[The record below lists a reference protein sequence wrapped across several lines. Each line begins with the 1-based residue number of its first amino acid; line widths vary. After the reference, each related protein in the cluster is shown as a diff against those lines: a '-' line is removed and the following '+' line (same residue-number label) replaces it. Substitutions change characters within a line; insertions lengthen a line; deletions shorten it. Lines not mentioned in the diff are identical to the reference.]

1 MIRFLRL
8 RIEGYGRFREP
19 LDLNF
24 APGLNLIT
32 GANESGKST
41 VLSAL
46 LDALYASP
54 NSTAQ
59 EVRERIHW
67 GHPDGWRLELEL
79 EVSNQRVRLEKFHP
93 TDDPRKRGEFILERA
108 GHVEKNSGAQS
119 EWERLWCMPKELYLA
134 TACIRQR
141 EMARLTRD
149 KSLTSLQQQLRE
161 SAVSTDLEPIYRD
174 LQKHLKALRTQK
186 AQIES
191 EVARLSETYRKASLT
206 NQQRN
211 AYREQL
217 GVLQEQTKTLTSQI
231 EQEEALLQRWKEKHQ
246 QLQALK
252 SLQQEAGETAQLLQ
266 RLQDLSNEQERLQEE
281 IERDYRLFAQVPS
294 DYREQMRADYER
306 YQRARQ
312 QEQTTAKQL
321 DELTQQSQRLIGQR
335 RARVGLVVMG
345 IAIGLAGFALLATS
359 TLLGWGLVGLGAV
372 VGLAGLLWRP
382 QGQAELNAKRQVL
395 QAHYQEARAERTQTE
410 QSLVEKL
417 HSVGIYEVS
426 RPSPE
431 RNGGEYDLSV
441 GLASALAR
449 FEERWTR
456 YKRLQEEQARLSAQF
471 QALAQTHSL
480 EELRRRYTELSTQ
493 IVGLR
498 HSLETDPIGKEL
510 LNTPAEELVRREEN
524 LANLKRRLEEVRSEF
539 HRTEGQ
545 LHATE
550 VLEDPEAIQLQLRQV
565 QTRQHYLQSRIRLL
579 ETTEQLLREANR
591 RYLSHLNPH
600 LKPRIERYLG
610 ALTQDRYRQ
619 VEISDELELR
629 VYHAERGDHL
639 PLDERSPAW
648 SAGTLD
654 QLFFAC
660 RLGLTDALSGDSRV
674 PLLLDDPFVYSD
686 EVRLRE
692 AMKLLSKVAEH
703 TQVLYFTCRPLP
715 EVEAKVIQLH

>member
-8 RIEGYGRFREP
+8 RIEGYGRFRDP
-19 LDLNF
+19 LELHF

-41 VLSAL
+41 VLAAL
-46 LDALYASP
+46 LDALYTSP
-54 NSTAQ
+54 TSAAQ

-79 EVSNQRVRLEKFHP
+79 EVGNQQVRLAKFHP
-93 TDDPRKRGEFILERA
+93 TEDPRKRGEFLLERA
-108 GHVEKNSGAQS
+108 GQVERGNKAQV
-119 EWERLWCMPKELYLA
+119 EWERLWNMPKELYLA

-141 EMARLTRD
+141 EMARLTQD
-149 KSLTSLQQQLRE
+149 KSLASLQQQLRE
-161 SAVSTDLEPIYRD
+161 SAVATDLEPIYREI
-174 LQKHLKALRTQK
+174 QKHLRTLRTQSTRIDEER
-186 AQIES
+186 AQ
-191 EVARLSETYRKASLT
+191 LSETHKKARLT
-206 NQQRN
+206 TQQRN

-217 GVLQEQTKTLTSQI
+217 TTLQEQMKTLTHQI
-231 EQEEALLQRWKEKHQ
+231 AQEETLLQRWKEKR
-246 QLQALK
+246 QLLT
-252 SLQQEAGETAQLLQ
+252 SLENLQQEVGKTSHLLQ
-266 RLQDLSNEQERLQEE
+266 QLEALSNEQARIQEE
-281 IERDYRLFAQVPS
+281 IQRDYGLFMRVPP
-294 DYREQMRADYER
+294 DYREGVRADYER

-312 QEQTTAKQL
+312 QEQSAVNQL
-321 DELTQQSQRLIGQR
+321 NALNQQSQRLTGQR

-345 IAIGLAGFALLATS
+345 VAMGLAGFVFLTTNA
-359 TLLGWGLVGLGAV
+359 LLGWGLLGLGAGTV
-372 VGLAGLLWRP
+372 LAGLLWRP
-382 QGQAELNAKRQVL
+382 KGQAELEAMRQVL
-395 QAHYQEARAERTQTE
+395 EAHYQEARAERTQAE

-417 HSVGIYEVS
+417 HAVGIYEVS

-441 GLASALAR
+441 GFASAMAR

-456 YKRLQEEQARLSAQF
+456 YKRLMEEQTQLSAQY

-480 EELRRRYTELSTQ
+480 QELRQRHTELSTQ

-498 HSLETDPIGKEL
+498 HNLEADPIGKEL
-510 LNTPAEELVRREEN
+510 LNTPAEEWVRREEN
-524 LANLKRRLEEVRSEF
+524 LANLKRRLDDLRNEF

-550 VLEDPEAIQLQLRQV
+550 VVEDPEAIQLQLQQAQARYD
-565 QTRQHYLQSRIRLL
+565 YLQGRIRLL
-579 ETTEQLLREANR
+579 ETTEKLLREANR
-591 RYLSHLNPH
+591 RYLNDLNPR

-610 ALTQDRYRQ
+610 VLTQSRYCQ
-619 VEISDELELR
+619 VEIGDELVLR
-629 VYHAERGDHL
+629 IYHTERGDHL
-639 PLDERSPAW
+639 LLDERSPAW

-660 RLGLTDALSGDSRV
+660 RLGLTDALSNDSRV

-686 EVRLRE
+686 EARLRE
-692 AMKLLSKVAEH
+692 AMCLLSQVAQQ

-715 EVEAKVIQLH
+715 EVEANVIPL